1 MKKYLKRIP
10 LYMVAISAGLY
21 IVFFFT
27 QASLIFVPNNQMIAT
42 PSENDWG
49 YDEILLA
56 VDGESTVLW
65 FIPLEGA
72 RRTVLYSHGNDSNI
86 STCLGVAKL
95 FRSLG
100 FSVALYDYGGYGKS
114 TGAPS
119 EQRLYADAVA
129 AWEYLTEERELDPA
143 SILLWGPSFGGGPT
157 CELATRV
164 KPGGVVLENAFT
176 SMSDA
181 AFKDYPW
188 FPGWLFIRHRFDNE
202 AKMPRI
208 HAPVLVIHSQGDML
222 YPYSQGKRLFEAAN
236 DPKQFLEVF
245 GDHGEG
251 AQVSREIFVKGVER
265 FLGTISSF
273 KTMNTVGTAESKPE
287 GPPSG

>member
-10 LYMVAISAGLY
+10 LYLAAIGAGLY
-21 IVFFFT
+21 VVFFFA
-27 QASLIFVPNNQMIAT
+27 QKSLIFVPNTQMIAT
-42 PSENDWG
+42 PSVHDWG
-49 YDEILLA
+49 YNEILLN

-72 RRTVLYSHGNDSNI
+72 RGTVLYSHGNDSNI
-86 STCLGVAKL
+86 STCLGVVKL

-119 EQRLYADAVA
+119 EVRLYADAMA
-129 AWEYLTEERELDPA
+129 AWEYLTEERKLDPGV
-143 SILLWGPSFGGGPT
+143 ILLWGPSFGGGPT

-164 KPGGVVLENAFT
+164 KPGGVVLENTFT
-176 SMSDA
+176 SMADA

-188 FPGWLFIRHRFDNE
+188 FPGWLFIRHRFENE
-202 AKMPRI
+202 AKMPEI
-208 HAPVLVIHSQGDML
+208 HAPVMVIHSQGDML
-222 YPYSQGKRLFEAAN
+222 YPYSQGQRLFEAAN
-236 DPKQFLEVF
+236 DPKQFLEVY

-251 AQVSREIFVKGVER
+251 AQVSRDIFIKGVEI
-265 FLGTISSF
+265 FLASIP
-273 KTMNTVGTAESKPE
+273 TVPGSNL
-287 GPPSG
+287 

>member
-10 LYMVAISAGLY
+10 LYLAMIGAGLY
-21 IVFFFT
+21 VVFFFA

-42 PSENDWG
+42 PSVHDWE
-49 YDEILLA
+49 YEEVALN

-72 RRTVLYSHGNDSNI
+72 RGTVLYSHGNDSNI
-86 STCLGVAKL
+86 STCLGVVKL

-114 TGAPS
+114 TGTPS
-119 EQRLYADAVA
+119 EERLYADAMA
-129 AWEYLTEERELDPA
+129 AWEYLTEERKLDPGA
-143 SILLWGPSFGGGPT
+143 ILLWGPSFGGGPT

-164 KPGGVVLENAFT
+164 KPAGVVLENTFT

-202 AKMPRI
+202 AKMPEI
-208 HAPVLVIHSQGDML
+208 HAPVMVIHSQGDML
-222 YPYSQGKRLFEAAN
+222 YPYSQGQRLFEAAN

-251 AQVSREIFVKGVER
+251 AQVSREILMEGVEG
-265 FLGTISSF
+265 FLRTIP
-273 KTMNTVGTAESKPE
+273 VIARRP
-287 GPPSG
+287 